1 MKFQSKQML
10 YIFVSV
16 ILGLFLGWLIFSSN
30 QNDGHNHEENTQT
43 ESQIWTCS
51 MHPQI
56 RKNEPGQCPICGMDL
71 IPLDNTQLDNSANI
85 TMSKTAVKLANIESI
100 TIDSNSNQSY
110 ELRLQGK
117 LQANETKVVTQS
129 SHLSGRVEELKID
142 FIGKQVKKG
151 DILAYIYSPSL
162 ILAQKELLESK
173 GKSGEMFEL
182 AKSKLLNLK
191 LDNKQISD
199 IIKYGKPIEKFPIL
213 SDYSGVVTKK
223 NINQG
228 QYISEGYSLFELT
241 DLSTLWV
248 LLDVHESDLSKIK
261 LGDKVELSFISIHEK
276 LNSTISFIDP
286 VIDSKTRTA
295 KIRLEINNQLNLKPE
310 MFVNGIVKFSSE
322 NNNSINIAKSAVLW
336 TGKRSL
342 VYIKHLTNDDISF
355 ELREVELGL
364 STDYTYE
371 VLNGLNYGDE
381 VVTNGAFNLDASAQ
395 LAGKPSMMNK
405 QNMTHLIVDNKPTKK
420 SLDLGSKEKAEKIVN
435 KTVGVTNGVTKP
447 EKIAIMNI
455 IRKYINLKD
464 DLVQSNTEKIKSSL
478 INLQSQIK
486 KTEMAIFKGD
496 NHMIWMKQSKSLI
509 KILEQLE
516 TETDIKKIRSSFKK
530 LSDNMIIL
538 AKSFGPFIDIIY
550 IQHCPMADSKGAD
563 WISRD
568 KVIKNPYYG
577 EEMLGCGETI
587 LELK

>member
-10 YIFVSV
+10 YIFVSF

-30 QNDGHNHEENTQT
+30 QNDGHNHEENTKT

-162 ILAQKELLESK
+162 IIAQKELLESK
-173 GKSGEMFEL
+173 GKSDEMFEL

-191 LDNKQISD
+191 LENKQISD

-213 SDYSGVVTKK
+213 SDYSGFVTKK
-223 NINQG
+223 HINQG
-228 QYISEGYSLFELT
+228 QYISEGFPLFELT
-241 DLSTLWV
+241 NLSTLWV

-295 KIRLEINNQLNLKPE
+295 KIRLEINNQFNLKPE

-435 KTVGVTNGVTKP
+435 KKSDATNGVTKP

-464 DLVQSNTEKIKSSL
+464 DLVQSNTEKTKSSL

-509 KILEQLE
+509 KTLEQLE
-516 TETDIKKIRSSFKK
+516 TDTDIKKIRSSFKK
-530 LSDNMIIL
+530 LSDDMIIL
-538 AKSFGPFIDIIY
+538 AKSFGPFIDNIY